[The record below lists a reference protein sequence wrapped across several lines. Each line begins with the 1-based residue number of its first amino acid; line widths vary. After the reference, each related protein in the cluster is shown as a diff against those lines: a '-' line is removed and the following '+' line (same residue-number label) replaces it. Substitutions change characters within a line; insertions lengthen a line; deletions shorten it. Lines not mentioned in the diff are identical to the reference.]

1 VNLGGG
7 GSCFGGINLN
17 GLGTLKWIESI
28 DSNPALGLNMGPE
41 MGCINDYKGSTQLE
55 IISCAGGYLR
65 FDIQTLKTPQIA
77 SNCMVR

>member
-1 VNLGGG
+1 MD
-7 GSCFGGINLN
+7 
-17 GLGTLKWIESI
+17 SI

-77 SNCMVR
+77 WFGSLDEQSMAITLW